1 MFSHDSL
8 LEIYQDDSAWQ
19 IALGR
24 FMHPILIF
32 LRGGITNPWLI
43 GFCALIWLAASVYLV
58 ADILDIRNTISI
70 ILLSGV
76 MVCNLTLISTNSAF
90 LQEMDYYSLALFLSI
105 LGVWLCKKKS
115 PLYIALGIAAM
126 AISMGIYQAYISV
139 AITLVMILLLK
150 MTWEEGFCLKSV
162 AKDIAVYYV
171 SIIAAAVL
179 FYIIWK
185 IFLKIFGIWTADT
198 YNGMAGLGDFS
209 DTGIFSLIG
218 MTYSNVLYYFWNPET
233 FTTMEFRGQSM
244 SVFWLY
250 LLRLANIFIVLKL
263 IIEVAKKDIKKK
275 VGAGR
280 IALQVCILALLPMGM
295 NFVCIM
301 SKGMEHTLM
310 VYAFIMLYVLAIWLQ
325 DKTVINENSK
335 NSTSKVMKAV
345 TIITVGCVV
354 WSNVVYANQVYLK
367 KDLQENA
374 MNSLMTRIVAD
385 IEDMDGYEPNVTPVA
400 FVGSFENSPYIQE
413 LAGFEDILPYG
424 MGKTTLTYS
433 GTEQYF
439 LKYELN
445 VPMNII
451 TLGELEQEDDIINMP
466 SYPLKGSLAYVGDVL
481 VVKISE

>member
-1 MFSHDSL
+1 
-8 LEIYQDDSAWQ
+8 
-19 IALGR
+19 
-24 FMHPILIF
+24 
-32 LRGGITNPWLI
+32 
-43 GFCALIWLAASVYLV
+43 
-58 ADILDIRNTISI
+58 
-70 ILLSGV
+70 
-76 MVCNLTLISTNSAF
+76 
-90 LQEMDYYSLALFLSI
+90 
-105 LGVWLCKKKS
+105 
-115 PLYIALGIAAM
+115 
-126 AISMGIYQAYISV
+126 
-139 AITLVMILLLK
+139 
-150 MTWEEGFCLKSV
+150 V
-162 AKDIAVYYV
+162 AKDIAVYCV

-218 MTYSNVLYYFWNPET
+218 MTYSNVFYYFWNPET